1 VEKFQPVL
9 LKVWQ
14 EACRHIE
21 IGELTKNIAPMLLHD
36 IPMDQLLIREIE
48 ISDGHIL
55 TRAKGFQ
62 DSQHIQCVR
71 QNDCSKNS
79 IKKIL
84 KWCSQGKALYRSRE
98 SGLENHFKDILP
110 DKLQR
115 DIILGP
121 IGRPNEGKGVLVLIA
136 AQDQKF
142 NSRHLA
148 LTQELLYPFSVA
160 RENDRRLNELAV
172 LKNAAEAENVSL
184 LRRLGREKITDVIVG
199 SDSGLRMVME
209 RIRLVSP
216 LDVPVLILGETGTG
230 KELIARALHDRSSR
244 SAGSFIRV
252 NCGAIPAELID
263 SQLFGHE
270 KGAFTGATETRKG
283 WFERAD
289 GGTLFLD
296 EIGELSAAAQV
307 RLLRI
312 LQDGWLE
319 RVGGQKTIHVDVRII
334 AATHRDLTVNV
345 AENKFREDLWYRIA
359 VFPIRLP
366 ALRERR
372 EDISVFATYLAERA
386 AKRFGLYLVMPTPE
400 QINLLSTYDWPG
412 NVRELAAVID
422 RAAILGN
429 GSCLEIAKSLGQ
441 TEKPFS
447 LPSEG
452 ILLNDPS
459 NNVPEIIPLDDAV
472 REHIKKVLVKTKGR
486 VEGIDGA
493 AARLKVNPSTLRAKM
508 IKLKIDGQEFRL
520 KRRTSK
526 Y

>member
-1 VEKFQPVL
+1 VKKFQSVL

-48 ISDGHIL
+48 ISDGHMVTL
-55 TRAKGFQ
+55 AKGFQ
-62 DSQHIQCVR
+62 NPQHIQCVR
-71 QNDCSKNS
+71 HNDCSKNS

-84 KWCSQGKALYRSRE
+84 KWCSQGKARYFSRE
-98 SGLENHFKDILP
+98 SGLENYFKDILP

-115 DIILGP
+115 DVILGP
-121 IGRPNEGKGVLVLIA
+121 IGMPNEGKGVLVLIA
-136 AQDQKF
+136 GQDQKF

-160 RENDRRLNELAV
+160 KENDSRLHELAA
-172 LKNAAEAENVSL
+172 LKEVAEAENASL

-230 KELIARALHDRSSR
+230 KELIARAIHDQSSR

-252 NCGAIPAELID
+252 NCGAIPAELVD

-334 AATHRDLTVNV
+334 AATHRELTVNV

-372 EDISVFATYLAERA
+372 EDISAFAMYLSERA
-386 AKRFGLYLVMPTPE
+386 AKRFGLYPVMPTPD
-400 QINLLSTYDWPG
+400 QINLLSAYDWPG

-452 ILLNDPS
+452 VLSNDPS
-459 NNVPEIIPLDDAV
+459 NNVPEIIPLDAAV
-472 REHIKKVLVKTKGR
+472 REHIKKVLVKTRGR
-486 VEGIDGA
+486 VEGTDGA
-493 AARLKVNPSTLRAKM
+493 AELLKVNPSTFRAKM
-508 IKLKIDGQEFRL
+508 LKLNIDWRAFRL
-520 KRRTSK
+520 KKTER
-526 Y
+526 